1 MLSAK
6 KRTYL
11 EKQATQLRRDVIE
24 MTYRAQSGHPGGSCS
39 LADIMSYLYF
49 YKMRYDVTQPKMLT
63 RDRLVLSKGHAAPI
77 LYAALGEAGFFPR
90 EEMLYLRKIN
100 HLLQGHPCV
109 HIPGVDAT
117 TGSLGFGLS
126 ISIGMAIAAKLEGMD
141 ARIYAV
147 VGDGE
152 QGEGQIWEAAM
163 AAPNLKLDN
172 LTVILDRNK
181 YQNDGATESIMPLEP
196 LADKW
201 RAFNWNV
208 IEIDGHDLKQIDE
221 AFCNADSCK
230 GRPTL
235 IYANTIKGKGC
246 SYMIDKPQL
255 HYSPPNREQYE
266 SAVAELKGSE
276 WFDNSNRI

>member
-1 MLSAK
+1 MLTNE
-6 KRTYL
+6 KREAL
-11 EKQATQLRRDVIE
+11 QSMATQLRRDVIE
-24 MTYRAQSGHPGGSCS
+24 MTYEAQSGHPGGSCS
-39 LADIMSYLYF
+39 LADIMAYLYF
-49 YKMRYDVTQPKMLT
+49 NRMRYDVNEPKALK

-77 LYAALGEAGFFPR
+77 WYAALAEAGFFPR
-90 EEMLYLRKIN
+90 EEMLHLREIG

-126 ISIGMAIAAKLEGMD
+126 IAVGMAAAAKMD
-141 ARIYAV
+141 GLDVKVHAI

-181 YQNDGATESIMPLEP
+181 YQNDGRTEDIMPLEP

-208 IEIDGHDLKQIDE
+208 VEIDGHDLDQIDA
-221 AFCNADSCK
+221 AFAAADACK

-246 SYMIDKPQL
+246 SYMLDQPQL
-255 HYSPPNREQYE
+255 HYTPPTKEQYE
-266 SAVAELKGSE
+266 SALEELKGSR
-276 WFDNSNRI
+276 WF

>member
-1 MLSAK
+1 MLTNE
-6 KRTYL
+6 KREAL
-11 EKQATQLRRDVIE
+11 QSMATQLRRDVIE
-24 MTYRAQSGHPGGSCS
+24 MTYKAQSGHPGGSCS
-39 LADIMSYLYF
+39 LADIMAYLYF
-49 YKMRYDVTQPKMLT
+49 NRMRYDVNEPKALK

-77 LYAALGEAGFFPR
+77 WYAALAEAGFFPR
-90 EEMLYLRKIN
+90 GEMLHLREIG

-126 ISIGMAIAAKLEGMD
+126 IAVGMAAAAKMD
-141 ARIYAV
+141 GLDVKVHAI

-181 YQNDGATESIMPLEP
+181 YQNDGRTEDIMPLEP

-208 IEIDGHDLKQIDE
+208 VEIDGHDLDQIDA
-221 AFCNADSCK
+221 AFAAADACK

-246 SYMIDKPQL
+246 SYMLDQPQL
-255 HYSPPNREQYE
+255 HYTPPTKEQYE
-266 SAVAELKGSE
+266 SALEELKGSR
-276 WFDNSNRI
+276 WF

>member
-1 MLSAK
+1 MLTNE
-6 KRTYL
+6 KREAL
-11 EKQATQLRRDVIE
+11 QSMATQLRRDVIE
-24 MTYRAQSGHPGGSCS
+24 MTYKAQSGHPGGSCS
-39 LADIMSYLYF
+39 LADIMAYLYF
-49 YKMRYDVTQPKMLT
+49 NRMNYDVNEPKALK

-77 LYAALGEAGFFPR
+77 WYAALAEAGFFPR
-90 EEMLYLRKIN
+90 EEMLHLRELG

-126 ISIGMAIAAKLEGMD
+126 IAVGMAAAAKMD
-141 ARIYAV
+141 GLDVKVHAI

-181 YQNDGATESIMPLEP
+181 YQNDGRTEDIMPLEP

-208 IEIDGHDLKQIDE
+208 VEIDGHDLDQIDA
-221 AFCNADSCK
+221 AFAAADACK

-246 SYMIDKPQL
+246 SYMLDQPQL
-255 HYSPPNREQYE
+255 HYTPPTKEQYE
-266 SAVAELKGSE
+266 SALEELKGSR
-276 WFDNSNRI
+276 WF

>member
-1 MLSAK
+1 MLTNE
-6 KRTYL
+6 KREAL
-11 EKQATQLRRDVIE
+11 QSMATQLRRDVIE
-24 MTYRAQSGHPGGSCS
+24 MTYKAQSGHPGGSCS
-39 LADIMSYLYF
+39 LADIMAYLYF
-49 YKMRYDVTQPKMLT
+49 NRMRYDVNEPKALK

-77 LYAALGEAGFFPR
+77 WYAALAEAGFFPR
-90 EEMLYLRKIN
+90 EEMLHLREIG

-126 ISIGMAIAAKLEGMD
+126 IAVGMAAAAKMD
-141 ARIYAV
+141 GLDVKVHAI

-181 YQNDGATESIMPLEP
+181 YQNDGRTEDIMPLEP

-208 IEIDGHDLKQIDE
+208 VEIDGHDLDQIDA
-221 AFCNADSCK
+221 AFAAADACK

-246 SYMIDKPQL
+246 SYMLDQPQL
-255 HYSPPNREQYE
+255 HYTPHTKEQYE
-266 SAVAELKGSE
+266 SALEELKGSR
-276 WFDNSNRI
+276 WF

>member
-1 MLSAK
+1 MLTNE
-6 KRTYL
+6 KREAL
-11 EKQATQLRRDVIE
+11 QSMATQLRRDVIE
-24 MTYRAQSGHPGGSCS
+24 MTYKAQSGHPGGSCS
-39 LADIMSYLYF
+39 LADIMAYLYF
-49 YKMRYDVTQPKMLT
+49 NRMRYDVNEPKALK

-77 LYAALGEAGFFPR
+77 WYAALAEAGFFPR
-90 EEMLYLRKIN
+90 EEMLHLREIG

-126 ISIGMAIAAKLEGMD
+126 IAVGMAAAAKMD
-141 ARIYAV
+141 GLDVKVHAI

-181 YQNDGATESIMPLEP
+181 YQNDGRTEDIMPLEP

-208 IEIDGHDLKQIDE
+208 VEIDGHDLDQIDA
-221 AFCNADSCK
+221 AFAATDACK

-246 SYMIDKPQL
+246 SYMLDQPQL
-255 HYSPPNREQYE
+255 HYTPPTKEQYE
-266 SAVAELKGSE
+266 SALEELKGSR
-276 WFDNSNRI
+276 WF

>member
-1 MLSAK
+1 MLTNE
-6 KRTYL
+6 KREAL
-11 EKQATQLRRDVIE
+11 QSMATQLRRDVIE
-24 MTYRAQSGHPGGSCS
+24 MTYKAQSGHPGGSCS
-39 LADIMSYLYF
+39 LADIMAYLYF
-49 YKMRYDVTQPKMLT
+49 NRMRYDVNEPKALK

-77 LYAALGEAGFFPR
+77 WYAALAEAGFFPR
-90 EEMLYLRKIN
+90 EEMLHLREIG

-126 ISIGMAIAAKLEGMD
+126 IAVGMAAAAKMD
-141 ARIYAV
+141 GLDVKVPAI

-181 YQNDGATESIMPLEP
+181 YQNDGRTEDIMPLEP

-208 IEIDGHDLKQIDE
+208 VEIDGHDLDQIDA
-221 AFCNADSCK
+221 AFAAADACK

-246 SYMIDKPQL
+246 SYMLDQPQL
-255 HYSPPNREQYE
+255 HYTPPTKEQYE
-266 SAVAELKGSE
+266 SALEELKGSR
-276 WFDNSNRI
+276 WF

>member
-1 MLSAK
+1 MLTNE
-6 KRTYL
+6 KREAL
-11 EKQATQLRRDVIE
+11 QSMATQLRRDVIE
-24 MTYRAQSGHPGGSCS
+24 MTYKAQSGHPGGSCS
-39 LADIMSYLYF
+39 LADIMAYLYF
-49 YKMRYDVTQPKMLT
+49 NRMNYDVNEPKALK

-77 LYAALGEAGFFPR
+77 WYAALAEAGFFPR
-90 EEMLYLRKIN
+90 EEMLHLREIG

-126 ISIGMAIAAKLEGMD
+126 IAVGMAAAAKMD
-141 ARIYAV
+141 GLDVKVHAI

-181 YQNDGATESIMPLEP
+181 YQNDGRTEDIMPLEP

-208 IEIDGHDLKQIDE
+208 VEIDGHDLDQIDA
-221 AFCNADSCK
+221 AFAAADACK

-246 SYMIDKPQL
+246 SYMLDQPQL
-255 HYSPPNREQYE
+255 HYTPPTKEQYE
-266 SAVAELKGSE
+266 SALEELKGSR
-276 WFDNSNRI
+276 WF

>member
-1 MLSAK
+1 MLTNE
-6 KRTYL
+6 KREAL
-11 EKQATQLRRDVIE
+11 QSMATQLRRDVIE
-24 MTYRAQSGHPGGSCS
+24 MTYKAQSGHPGGSCS
-39 LADIMSYLYF
+39 LADIMAYLYF
-49 YKMRYDVTQPKMLT
+49 NRMRYDINEPKALK
-63 RDRLVLSKGHAAPI
+63 RDRLVLSKGHAAPVW
-77 LYAALGEAGFFPR
+77 YAALAEAGFFPR
-90 EEMLYLRKIN
+90 EEMLHLREIG

-126 ISIGMAIAAKLEGMD
+126 IAVGMAAAAKMD
-141 ARIYAV
+141 GLDVKVHAI

-181 YQNDGATESIMPLEP
+181 YQNDGRTEDIMPLEP

-208 IEIDGHDLKQIDE
+208 VEIDGHDLDQIDA
-221 AFCNADSCK
+221 AFVAADACK

-246 SYMIDKPQL
+246 SYMLDQPQL
-255 HYSPPNREQYE
+255 HYTPPTKEQYE
-266 SAVAELKGSE
+266 SALEELKGSR
-276 WFDNSNRI
+276 WF

>member
-1 MLSAK
+1 MLTNE
-6 KRTYL
+6 KREAL
-11 EKQATQLRRDVIE
+11 QSMATQLRRDVIE
-24 MTYRAQSGHPGGSCS
+24 MTYKAQSGHPGGSCS
-39 LADIMSYLYF
+39 LADIMAYLYF
-49 YKMRYDVTQPKMLT
+49 NRMRYDVNEPKALK

-77 LYAALGEAGFFPR
+77 WYAALAEAGFFPR
-90 EEMLYLRKIN
+90 EEMLHLREIG

-126 ISIGMAIAAKLEGMD
+126 IAAGMAAAAKMD
-141 ARIYAV
+141 GLDVKVHAI

-181 YQNDGATESIMPLEP
+181 YQNDGRTEDIMPLEP

-208 IEIDGHDLKQIDE
+208 VEIDGHDLDQIDA
-221 AFCNADSCK
+221 AFAAADACK

-246 SYMIDKPQL
+246 SYMLDQPQL
-255 HYSPPNREQYE
+255 HYTPPTKEQYE
-266 SAVAELKGSE
+266 SALEELKGSR
-276 WFDNSNRI
+276 WF

>member
-1 MLSAK
+1 MLTNE
-6 KRTYL
+6 KREAL
-11 EKQATQLRRDVIE
+11 QSMATQLRRDVIE
-24 MTYRAQSGHPGGSCS
+24 MTYKAQSGHPGGSCS
-39 LADIMSYLYF
+39 LADIMAYLYF
-49 YKMRYDVTQPKMLT
+49 NRMRYDVNEPKALK

-77 LYAALGEAGFFPR
+77 WYAALAEAGFFPR
-90 EEMLYLRKIN
+90 EEMLHLREIG

-126 ISIGMAIAAKLEGMD
+126 IAVGMAAAAKMD
-141 ARIYAV
+141 GLDVKVHAI

-181 YQNDGATESIMPLEP
+181 YQNDGRTEDIMPLEP

-208 IEIDGHDLKQIDE
+208 VEIDGHDLDQIDA
-221 AFCNADSCK
+221 AFAAADACK

-246 SYMIDKPQL
+246 SYMLDQPQL
-255 HYSPPNREQYE
+255 HYTPPTKEQYE
-266 SAVAELKGSE
+266 SALEELKGSRG
-276 WFDNSNRI
+276 F

>member
-1 MLSAK
+1 MLTSE
-6 KRTYL
+6 KREYL
-11 EKQATQLRRDVIE
+11 QSMATQLRRDVIE
-24 MTYRAQSGHPGGSCS
+24 MTYKAQSGHPGGSCS
-39 LADIMSYLYF
+39 LADIMAYLYF
-49 YKMRYDVTQPKMLT
+49 NRMRYDVKEPKALK
-63 RDRLVLSKGHAAPI
+63 RDRLVLSKGHAAPVW
-77 LYAALGEAGFFPR
+77 YAALAEAGFFPR
-90 EEMLYLRKIN
+90 EEMLHLREIG

-126 ISIGMAIAAKLEGMD
+126 IAVGMATAAKLD
-141 ARIYAV
+141 HLDVKVHAI

-172 LTVILDRNK
+172 LTVVLDRNK
-181 YQNDGATESIMPLEP
+181 YQNDGATEEIMALEP

-208 IEIDGHDLKQIDE
+208 IEIDGHDMEQIDA
-221 AFCNADSCK
+221 AFTAADACK
-230 GRPTL
+230 GKPTL

-246 SYMIDKPQL
+246 SYMLDQPQL
-255 HYSPPNREQYE
+255 HYTPPTKEQYE
-266 SAVAELKGSE
+266 RALEELKGSK
-276 WFDNSNRI
+276 WF

>member
-1 MLSAK
+1 MLTNE
-6 KRTYL
+6 KREAL
-11 EKQATQLRRDVIE
+11 QSMATQLRRDVIE
-24 MTYRAQSGHPGGSCS
+24 MTYKAQSGHPGGSCS
-39 LADIMSYLYF
+39 LADIMAYLYF
-49 YKMRYDVTQPKMLT
+49 NRMNYDVNEPKALK

-77 LYAALGEAGFFPR
+77 WYAALAEAGFFPR
-90 EEMLYLRKIN
+90 EEMLHLREIG

-126 ISIGMAIAAKLEGMD
+126 IAAGMAAAAKMD
-141 ARIYAV
+141 GLDVKVHAI

-181 YQNDGATESIMPLEP
+181 YQNDGRTEDIMPLEP

-208 IEIDGHDLKQIDE
+208 VEIDGHDLDQIDA
-221 AFCNADSCK
+221 AFAAADACK

-246 SYMIDKPQL
+246 SYMLDQPQL
-255 HYSPPNREQYE
+255 HYTPPTKEQYE
-266 SAVAELKGSE
+266 SALEELKGSR
-276 WFDNSNRI
+276 WF

>member
-1 MLSAK
+1 MLTNE
-6 KRTYL
+6 KREAL
-11 EKQATQLRRDVIE
+11 QSMATQLRRDVIE
-24 MTYRAQSGHPGGSCS
+24 MTYKAQSGHPGGSCS
-39 LADIMSYLYF
+39 LADIMAYLYF
-49 YKMRYDVTQPKMLT
+49 NRMRYDVNEPKALK
-63 RDRLVLSKGHAAPI
+63 RDRLVLSKGHVAPI
-77 LYAALGEAGFFPR
+77 WYAALAEAGFFPR
-90 EEMLYLRKIN
+90 EEMLHLREIG

-126 ISIGMAIAAKLEGMD
+126 IAVGMAAAAKMD
-141 ARIYAV
+141 GLDVKVHAI

-181 YQNDGATESIMPLEP
+181 YQNDGRTEDIMPLEP

-208 IEIDGHDLKQIDE
+208 VEIDGHDLDQIDA
-221 AFCNADSCK
+221 AFAAADACK

-246 SYMIDKPQL
+246 SYMLDQPQL
-255 HYSPPNREQYE
+255 HYTPPTKEQYE
-266 SAVAELKGSE
+266 SALEELKGSR
-276 WFDNSNRI
+276 WF

>member
-1 MLSAK
+1 M
-6 KRTYL
+6 
-11 EKQATQLRRDVIE
+11 
-24 MTYRAQSGHPGGSCS
+24 
-39 LADIMSYLYF
+39 
-49 YKMRYDVTQPKMLT
+49 
-63 RDRLVLSKGHAAPI
+63 
-77 LYAALGEAGFFPR
+77 
-90 EEMLYLRKIN
+90 
-100 HLLQGHPCV
+100 

-126 ISIGMAIAAKLEGMD
+126 IAVGMAAAAKMD
-141 ARIYAV
+141 GLDVKVHAI

-181 YQNDGATESIMPLEP
+181 YQNDGRTEDIMPLEP
-196 LADKW
+196 LTDKW

-208 IEIDGHDLKQIDE
+208 VEIDGHDLDQIDA
-221 AFCNADSCK
+221 AFAAADACK

-246 SYMIDKPQL
+246 SYMLDQPQL
-255 HYSPPNREQYE
+255 HYTPPTKEQYE
-266 SAVAELKGSE
+266 SALEALKGSR
-276 WFDNSNRI
+276 WF

>member
-1 MLSAK
+1 MLTNE
-6 KRTYL
+6 KREAL
-11 EKQATQLRRDVIE
+11 QSMATQLRRDVIE
-24 MTYRAQSGHPGGSCS
+24 MTYKAQSGHPGGSCS
-39 LADIMSYLYF
+39 LADIMAYLYF
-49 YKMRYDVTQPKMLT
+49 NRMRYDVNEPKALK

-77 LYAALGEAGFFPR
+77 WYAALAEAGFFPR
-90 EEMLYLRKIN
+90 EEMLHLREIG

-126 ISIGMAIAAKLEGMD
+126 IAVGMAAAAKMD
-141 ARIYAV
+141 GLDVKVHAI

-181 YQNDGATESIMPLEP
+181 YQNDGRTEDIMPLEP
-196 LADKW
+196 LTDKW

-208 IEIDGHDLKQIDE
+208 VEIDGHDLDQIDA
-221 AFCNADSCK
+221 AFAAADACK

-246 SYMIDKPQL
+246 SYMLDQPQL
-255 HYSPPNREQYE
+255 HYTPPTKEQYE
-266 SAVAELKGSE
+266 SALEELKGSR
-276 WFDNSNRI
+276 WF

>member
-1 MLSAK
+1 MLTNE
-6 KRTYL
+6 KREAL
-11 EKQATQLRRDVIE
+11 QSMATQLRRDVIE
-24 MTYRAQSGHPGGSCS
+24 MTYKAQSGHPGGSCS
-39 LADIMSYLYF
+39 LADIMAYLYF
-49 YKMRYDVTQPKMLT
+49 SRMRYDVNEPKALK
-63 RDRLVLSKGHAAPI
+63 RDRLVLSKGHAAPVW
-77 LYAALGEAGFFPR
+77 YAALAEAGFFPR
-90 EEMLYLRKIN
+90 EEMLHLREIG

-126 ISIGMAIAAKLEGMD
+126 IAVGMAAAAKMD
-141 ARIYAV
+141 GLDVKVHAI

-181 YQNDGATESIMPLEP
+181 YQNDGRTEDIMPLEP

-208 IEIDGHDLKQIDE
+208 VEIDGHDLDQIDAAFE
-221 AFCNADSCK
+221 AADACK
-230 GRPTL
+230 ERPTL

-246 SYMIDKPQL
+246 SYMLDQPQL
-255 HYSPPNREQYE
+255 HYTPPTKEQYE
-266 SAVAELKGSE
+266 SALEELKGSR
-276 WFDNSNRI
+276 WF

>member
-1 MLSAK
+1 MLTNE
-6 KRTYL
+6 KREAL
-11 EKQATQLRRDVIE
+11 QSIATQLRRDVIE
-24 MTYRAQSGHPGGSCS
+24 MTYKAQSGHPGGSCS
-39 LADIMSYLYF
+39 LADIMAYLYF
-49 YKMRYDVTQPKMLT
+49 NRMRYDVNEPKALK

-77 LYAALGEAGFFPR
+77 WYAALAEAGFFPR
-90 EEMLYLRKIN
+90 EEMLHLREIG

-126 ISIGMAIAAKLEGMD
+126 IAAGMAAAAKMD
-141 ARIYAV
+141 GLDVKVHAI

-181 YQNDGATESIMPLEP
+181 YQNDGRTEDIMPLEP

-208 IEIDGHDLKQIDE
+208 VEIDGHDLDQIDA
-221 AFCNADSCK
+221 AFAAADACK

-246 SYMIDKPQL
+246 SYMLDQPQL
-255 HYSPPNREQYE
+255 HYTPPTKEQYE
-266 SAVAELKGSE
+266 SALEELKGSR
-276 WFDNSNRI
+276 WF

>member
-1 MLSAK
+1 MLTNE
-6 KRTYL
+6 KREAL
-11 EKQATQLRRDVIE
+11 QSMATQLRRDVIE
-24 MTYRAQSGHPGGSCS
+24 MTYKAQSGHPGGSCS
-39 LADIMSYLYF
+39 LADIMAYLYF
-49 YKMRYDVTQPKMLT
+49 NRMRYDVNEPKALK

-77 LYAALGEAGFFPR
+77 WYAALAEAGFFPR
-90 EEMLYLRKIN
+90 EEMLHLREIG

-126 ISIGMAIAAKLEGMD
+126 IAVGMAAAAKMD
-141 ARIYAV
+141 GLDVKVHAI

-181 YQNDGATESIMPLEP
+181 YQNDGRTEDIMPLEP

-208 IEIDGHDLKQIDE
+208 VEIDGHDLEQIDA
-221 AFCNADSCK
+221 AFAAADACK

-246 SYMIDKPQL
+246 SYMLDQPQL
-255 HYSPPNREQYE
+255 HYTPPTKEQYE
-266 SAVAELKGSE
+266 SALEELKGSR
-276 WFDNSNRI
+276 WF

>member
-1 MLSAK
+1 MLTNE
-6 KRTYL
+6 KREAL
-11 EKQATQLRRDVIE
+11 QSMATQLRRDVIE
-24 MTYRAQSGHPGGSCS
+24 MTYKAQSGHPGGSCS
-39 LADIMSYLYF
+39 LADIMAYLYF
-49 YKMRYDVTQPKMLT
+49 NRMNYDVNEPKALKS
-63 RDRLVLSKGHAAPI
+63 DRLVLSKGHAAPI
-77 LYAALGEAGFFPR
+77 WYAALAEAGFFPR
-90 EEMLYLRKIN
+90 EEMLHLREIG

-126 ISIGMAIAAKLEGMD
+126 IAVGMAAAAKMD
-141 ARIYAV
+141 GLDVKVHAI

-181 YQNDGATESIMPLEP
+181 YQNDGRTEDIMPLEP

-208 IEIDGHDLKQIDE
+208 VEIDGHDLDQIDA
-221 AFCNADSCK
+221 AFAAADACK

-246 SYMIDKPQL
+246 SYMLDQPQL
-255 HYSPPNREQYE
+255 HYTPPTKEQYE
-266 SAVAELKGSE
+266 SALEELKGSR
-276 WFDNSNRI
+276 WF

>member
-1 MLSAK
+1 MLTNE
-6 KRTYL
+6 KREAL
-11 EKQATQLRRDVIE
+11 QSMATQLRRDVIE
-24 MTYRAQSGHPGGSCS
+24 MTYKAQSGHPGGSCS
-39 LADIMSYLYF
+39 LADIMAYLYF
-49 YKMRYDVTQPKMLT
+49 NRMNYDVNEPKALK

-77 LYAALGEAGFFPR
+77 WYAALAEAGFFPR
-90 EEMLYLRKIN
+90 EEMLHLREIG

-126 ISIGMAIAAKLEGMD
+126 ITVGMAAAAKMD
-141 ARIYAV
+141 GLDVKVHAI

-181 YQNDGATESIMPLEP
+181 YQNDGRTEDIMPLEP

-208 IEIDGHDLKQIDE
+208 VEIDGHDLDQIDA
-221 AFCNADSCK
+221 AFAAADACK

-246 SYMIDKPQL
+246 SYMLDQPQL
-255 HYSPPNREQYE
+255 HYTPPTKEQYE
-266 SAVAELKGSE
+266 SALEELKGSR
-276 WFDNSNRI
+276 WF

>member
-1 MLSAK
+1 MLTNE
-6 KRTYL
+6 KREAL
-11 EKQATQLRRDVIE
+11 QSMATQLRRDVIE
-24 MTYRAQSGHPGGSCS
+24 MTYKAQSGHPGGSCS
-39 LADIMSYLYF
+39 LADIMAYLYF
-49 YKMRYDVTQPKMLT
+49 NRMRYDVNEPKALK

-77 LYAALGEAGFFPR
+77 WYAALAEAGFPR
-90 EEMLYLRKIN
+90 EEMLHLREIG

-126 ISIGMAIAAKLEGMD
+126 IAVGMAAAAKMD
-141 ARIYAV
+141 GLDVKVHAI

-181 YQNDGATESIMPLEP
+181 YQNDGRTEDIMPLEP
-196 LADKW
+196 LTDKW

-208 IEIDGHDLKQIDE
+208 VEIDGHDLDQIDA
-221 AFCNADSCK
+221 AFAAADACK

-246 SYMIDKPQL
+246 SYMLDQPQL
-255 HYSPPNREQYE
+255 HYTPPTKEQYE
-266 SAVAELKGSE
+266 SALEELKGSR
-276 WFDNSNRI
+276 WF

>member
-1 MLSAK
+1 MLTNE
-6 KRTYL
+6 KREAL
-11 EKQATQLRRDVIE
+11 QSMATQLRRDVIE
-24 MTYRAQSGHPGGSCS
+24 MTYKAQSGHPGGSCS
-39 LADIMSYLYF
+39 LADIMAYLYF
-49 YKMRYDVTQPKMLT
+49 NRMRYDVNEPKALK

-77 LYAALGEAGFFPR
+77 WYAALAEAGFFPR
-90 EEMLYLRKIN
+90 EEMLHLREIG

-126 ISIGMAIAAKLEGMD
+126 IAVGMAAAAKMD
-141 ARIYAV
+141 GLDVKVHAI

-181 YQNDGATESIMPLEP
+181 YQNDGRTEDIMPLEP

-208 IEIDGHDLKQIDE
+208 VEIDGHDLDQIDA
-221 AFCNADSCK
+221 AFAAADACK
-230 GRPTL
+230 RRPTL

-246 SYMIDKPQL
+246 SYMLDQPQL
-255 HYSPPNREQYE
+255 HYTPPTKEQYE
-266 SAVAELKGSE
+266 SALDELKGSR
-276 WFDNSNRI
+276 WF

>member
-1 MLSAK
+1 MLTNE
-6 KRTYL
+6 KREAL
-11 EKQATQLRRDVIE
+11 QSIATQLRRDVIE
-24 MTYRAQSGHPGGSCS
+24 MTYKAQSGHPGGSCS
-39 LADIMSYLYF
+39 LADIMAYLYF
-49 YKMRYDVTQPKMLT
+49 NRMRYDVNEPKALK

-77 LYAALGEAGFFPR
+77 WYAALAEAGFFPR
-90 EEMLYLRKIN
+90 EEMLHLREIG

-126 ISIGMAIAAKLEGMD
+126 IAVGMAAAAKMD
-141 ARIYAV
+141 GLDVKVHAI

-181 YQNDGATESIMPLEP
+181 YQNDGRTEDIMPLEP

-208 IEIDGHDLKQIDE
+208 VEIDGHDLDQIDA
-221 AFCNADSCK
+221 AFAAADACK

-246 SYMIDKPQL
+246 SYMLDQPQL
-255 HYSPPNREQYE
+255 HYTPPTKEQYE
-266 SAVAELKGSE
+266 SALEELKGSR
-276 WFDNSNRI
+276 WF

>member
-1 MLSAK
+1 MLTNE
-6 KRTYL
+6 KREAL
-11 EKQATQLRRDVIE
+11 QSMATQLRRDVIE
-24 MTYRAQSGHPGGSCS
+24 MTYKAQSGHPGGSCS
-39 LADIMSYLYF
+39 LADIMAYLYF
-49 YKMRYDVTQPKMLT
+49 NRRRYDVNEPKALK

-77 LYAALGEAGFFPR
+77 WYAALAEAGFFPR
-90 EEMLYLRKIN
+90 EEMLHLREIG

-126 ISIGMAIAAKLEGMD
+126 IAVGMAAAAKMD
-141 ARIYAV
+141 GLDVKVHAI

-181 YQNDGATESIMPLEP
+181 YQNDGRTEDIMPLEP

-208 IEIDGHDLKQIDE
+208 VEIDGHDLDQIDA
-221 AFCNADSCK
+221 AFAAADACK

-246 SYMIDKPQL
+246 SYMLDQPQL
-255 HYSPPNREQYE
+255 HYTPPTKEQYE
-266 SAVAELKGSE
+266 RALEELKGSR
-276 WFDNSNRI
+276 WF

>member
-1 MLSAK
+1 MLTNE
-6 KRTYL
+6 KREAL
-11 EKQATQLRRDVIE
+11 QSMATQLRRDVIE
-24 MTYRAQSGHPGGSCS
+24 MTYKAQSGHPGGSYS
-39 LADIMSYLYF
+39 LADIMAYLYF
-49 YKMRYDVTQPKMLT
+49 NRMRYDVNEPKALK

-77 LYAALGEAGFFPR
+77 WYAALAEAGFFPR
-90 EEMLYLRKIN
+90 EEMLHLREIG

-126 ISIGMAIAAKLEGMD
+126 IAVGMAAAAKMD
-141 ARIYAV
+141 GLDVKVHAI

-181 YQNDGATESIMPLEP
+181 YQNDGRTEDIMPLEP

-208 IEIDGHDLKQIDE
+208 VEIDGHDLDQIDA
-221 AFCNADSCK
+221 AFAAADACK

-246 SYMIDKPQL
+246 SYMLDQPQL
-255 HYSPPNREQYE
+255 HYTPPTKEQYE
-266 SAVAELKGSE
+266 SALEELKGSR
-276 WFDNSNRI
+276 WF

>member
-1 MLSAK
+1 MLTNE
-6 KRTYL
+6 KREAL
-11 EKQATQLRRDVIE
+11 QSMATQLRRDVIE
-24 MTYRAQSGHPGGSCS
+24 MTYKAQSGHPGGSCS
-39 LADIMSYLYF
+39 LADIMAYLYF
-49 YKMRYDVTQPKMLT
+49 NRMRYDVNEPKALK

-77 LYAALGEAGFFPR
+77 WYAALAEAGFFPR
-90 EEMLYLRKIN
+90 EEMLHLREIG

-126 ISIGMAIAAKLEGMD
+126 IAVGMAAAAKMD
-141 ARIYAV
+141 GLAV
-147 VGDGE
+147 KVHAIVGDGE

-181 YQNDGATESIMPLEP
+181 YQNDGRTEDIMPLEP

-208 IEIDGHDLKQIDE
+208 VEIDGHDLDQIDA
-221 AFCNADSCK
+221 AFAAADACK

-246 SYMIDKPQL
+246 SYMLDQPQL
-255 HYSPPNREQYE
+255 HYTPPTKEQYE
-266 SAVAELKGSE
+266 SALEELKGSR
-276 WFDNSNRI
+276 WF

>member
-1 MLSAK
+1 MLTNE
-6 KRTYL
+6 KREAL
-11 EKQATQLRRDVIE
+11 QSMATQLRRDVIE
-24 MTYRAQSGHPGGSCS
+24 MTYKAQSGHPGGSCS
-39 LADIMSYLYF
+39 LADIMAYLYF
-49 YKMRYDVTQPKMLT
+49 NRMRYDVNEPKALK

-77 LYAALGEAGFFPR
+77 WYAALAEAGFFPR
-90 EEMLYLRKIN
+90 EEMLHLREIG

-126 ISIGMAIAAKLEGMD
+126 IAVGMAAAAKMD
-141 ARIYAV
+141 GLDVKVHAI

-181 YQNDGATESIMPLEP
+181 YQNDGRTEDIMPLEP
-196 LADKW
+196 LTDKW

-208 IEIDGHDLKQIDE
+208 VEIDGHDLDQIDA
-221 AFCNADSCK
+221 AFAAADACK

-246 SYMIDKPQL
+246 SYMLDQPQL
-255 HYSPPNREQYE
+255 HYTPPPNEQYE
-266 SAVAELKGSE
+266 SALEALKGSR
-276 WFDNSNRI
+276 WF